1 MTIHLAELVEPRPSH
16 YQRRLT
22 LAALAGVTVV
32 LVLLW
37 LIDPRQLNMPLCSF
51 HALTGYHCPGCGG
64 TRAMHD
70 LLHGRLLSALHHHA
84 LATLVAP
91 LALYTFVSE
100 VVRLVRG
107 RPLPGDLMRN
117 PWTYAVLGTLL
128 VCFGLLRNVPVY
140 PLTLLAPPG

>member
-1 MTIHLAELVEPRPSH
+1 VTIHLAESAEPELSPH
-16 YQRRLT
+16 RRRTT
-22 LAALAGVTVV
+22 LILLSAVTVV

-37 LIDPRQLNMPLCSF
+37 LIDPRQVDMPLCSF

-70 LLHGRLLSALHHHA
+70 LLNGHFLSALHHHA

-91 LALYTFVSE
+91 LAIYTFISE
-100 VVRLVRG
+100 IVRLVRG
-107 RPLPGDLMRN
+107 RPLPCDLMRN

-128 VCFGLLRNVPVY
+128 VCFGVLRNIPVY
-140 PLTLLAPPG
+140 PLTLLAPP